1 MTEQMALPFS
11 LGERC
16 RFDQFVLG
24 RNGELVDRLRGSG
37 RGPRRRFDCLWLF
50 GEPGTGKTHLL
61 QAVCL
66 EAANAV
72 YIPARE
78 IDARDDTIVAYGKFD
93 VVTVDDVTGWIG
105 VEESERS
112 LMDLYN
118 VLRVR
123 QARLVFTA
131 DRSPRDLD
139 FSLPDLGSRLRA
151 AACYRVHPLD
161 DRDKMRLLRAVASER
176 GLELPD
182 DVARFLLAR
191 TSRDQGEL
199 VSVFDR
205 LDRTSLALGRRVTIP
220 FVKQTLGL

>member
-1 MTEQMALPFS
+1 MTEQMALPFA

-16 RFDQFVLG
+16 AFDQFVAG
-24 RNGELVDRLRGSG
+24 RNGELIERLRGSG

-66 EAANAV
+66 AEANAV
-72 YIPARE
+72 YIPMGE
-78 IDARDDTIVAYGKFD
+78 INAQDDSIEAYGKFD
-93 VVTVDDVTGWIG
+93 AVTVDDVTGWIG
-105 VEESERS
+105 IEASERS
-112 LMDLYN
+112 LMNLYN

-123 QARLVFTA
+123 EARLVFTA

-139 FSLPDLGSRLRA
+139 FALPDLGSRLRA

-161 DRDKMRLLRAVASER
+161 DRDKLRLLRAVATER

-199 VSVFDR
+199 VGVLDR
-205 LDRTSLALGRRVTIP
+205 LDRASLAQGRRVTIP